1 MNVLLVLAHPI
12 HQQMRTSIIPNLLE
26 LPGAIVGTVV
36 NDDLGNL
43 LNTPIHTSNSLLLAS
58 YSRKHETESDT
69 RGIELAGRAGY
80 DPDAMAYILER
91 LSRAIEVITNEK
103 EKKSYFDDHP
113 YTPDCVNKINKTPS
127 KLNWEEKTKISE
139 DFPTPLDGMVFGNN
153 PAKGVFKE
161 EVFSSGVEFYHCIP

>member
-1 MNVLLVLAHPI
+1 
-12 HQQMRTSIIPNLLE
+12 MRTSIIPNLLE

-113 YTPDCVNKINKTPS
+113 CTPDCVNKINKTPS

-153 PAKGVFKE
+153 PYKGVFKE
-161 EVFSSGVEFYHCIP
+161 EVFFIRG